1 MPVHLTINPVDPGLE
16 ELEPAIQAL
25 RRGLV
30 IAYPTDT
37 LYGLGADPGNRA
49 AVNALFQIKGR
60 SEQQSIPLIAGT
72 IEQARAVGI
81 FNHIAERLAG
91 RFWPG
96 PLTLVVSQAA
106 PLADGVARHNTIAVR
121 VPDHPVARAL
131 ALALGGP
138 ITSTSA
144 NRSGAAPARTAIEV
158 LESLGGEVA
167 VVVDGGAT
175 RGGLPS
181 TIVDVTDSV
190 PRLVRAG
197 AVAWDRV
204 LESLE

>member
-1 MPVHLTINPVDPGLE
+1 MPVHLTINPVAPDLE
-16 ELEPAIQAL
+16 KLEPAIQAL
-25 RRGLV
+25 RQGLV

-37 LYGLGADPGNRA
+37 LYGLGADPRSLT
-49 AVNALFQIKGR
+49 AVNTLFQIKGR
-60 SEQQSIPLIAGT
+60 SEQRSVPLIAGT
-72 IEQARAVGI
+72 IEHARAVGA
-81 FNHIAERLAG
+81 FNHIAERLAE

-96 PLTLVVSQAA
+96 PLTLVMFQAA
-106 PLADGVARHNTIAVR
+106 LLADGVARHNTIAVR
-121 VPDHPVARAL
+121 VPDHPVARAI

-144 NRSGAAPARTAIEV
+144 NRSGAPPATTAIEV
-158 LESLGGEVA
+158 MDTVGGEVA
-167 VVVDGGAT
+167 VVVDGGRT

-181 TIVDVTDSV
+181 TIVDVSGGV

-197 AVAWDRV
+197 AVTWDRV